1 MKGYFM
7 SFLVGIL
14 ATVVMPLVVN
24 SQDNIPMDFNRSEA
38 KIKAFE
44 LADRFNDLSQLKDTQ
59 GQNLEGRFLDLFG
72 LNAQLLLD
80 FHAKN
85 IMKHSVTALTNSD
98 YRFALTIFY
107 VWVRPVC

>member
-59 GQNLEGRFLDLFG
+59 GQNLEGRFFG
-72 LNAQLLLD
+72 SIWTECATVVG
-80 FHAKN
+80 FSCK
-85 IMKHSVTALTNSD
+85 
-98 YRFALTIFY
+98 R
-107 VWVRPVC
+107 